1 MESTFTA
8 FRQDPKGINWRGIMY
23 LACPWP
29 KRCFLNGYQWLWMD
43 TIVVFIDSPNL
54 SDFCFLSGVTTMSNR
69 TPRFHWQKTSIQERW
84 NCLRVTPRVVEIVS
98 ASWNKLLRESYTK
111 YRSLAPNSHHHFMGK
126 RIPNR
131 KSMGGVKIRPWS
143 KNTNP
148 LGSIFRSQERS
159 DPGIGALA
167 ALFEV
172 SKGRA
177 QEVARTG
184 EVLFFCWPWQN
195 STKFVLKAWKKKGWV
210 ISFCFQYW
218 WWCGI
223 FFWFKTL
230 RFWGMLGC
238 CREFSSFELWYW
250 EGEGTVREFP
260 RPWSWPQG
268 IHSTCISLRPGLWLW
283 GDGCHVPGSRGGGG
297 CWGGF
302 GRQSAGGHGDTEVE
316 KLGRVKGQTIEI
328 LLAWKLWE
336 LNPKREFR
344 LYIFSNDLFL
354 CCVCL
359 GRGFSD
365 FQTVFSFVGSED
377 QLSSFQWKYGA
388 LGSGVWWSLCFL
400 GFLQGLSVFCWKGR
414 EADLVLQ
421 NFGGIWETFHFF
433 FGVRVKWHCEILF
446 LCSRKHDLFTKPL
459 EEKYAPFISISDAD

>member
-195 STKFVLKAWKKKGWV
+195 STKFVLKAWKKKGL
-210 ISFCFQYW
+210 
-218 WWCGI
+218 GD
-223 FFWFKTL
+223 FFLFPILMVMWYFFLVQNSEILRYVGLLPGVFLFRIVVLGRWRYCEGVSKTL
-230 RFWGMLGC
+230 VLTSGYPLHLHQ
-238 CREFSSFELWYW
+238 SSTWAL
-250 EGEGTVREFP
+250 
-260 RPWSWPQG
+260 
-268 IHSTCISLRPGLWLW
+268 
-283 GDGCHVPGSRGGGG
+283 
-297 CWGGF
+297 
-302 GRQSAGGHGDTEVE
+302 
-316 KLGRVKGQTIEI
+316 
-328 LLAWKLWE
+328 
-336 LNPKREFR
+336 
-344 LYIFSNDLFL
+344 
-354 CCVCL
+354 
-359 GRGFSD
+359 
-365 FQTVFSFVGSED
+365 
-377 QLSSFQWKYGA
+377 A
-388 LGSGVWWSLCFL
+388 LGWWLP
-400 GFLQGLSVFCWKGR
+400 
-414 EADLVLQ
+414 
-421 NFGGIWETFHFF
+421 
-433 FGVRVKWHCEILF
+433 
-446 LCSRKHDLFTKPL
+446 CSWQ
-459 EEKYAPFISISDAD
+459 